1 MYCYL
6 EINLPL
12 SLFVSVYQQTLKTH
26 ININIK
32 IVGLFMYLEYV
43 QTREQGPHL
52 NNEILRKNKI
62 GNIMFALSHS
72 EYHPYCICLY

>member
-1 MYCYL
+1 MYV
-6 EINLPL
+6 ELPL
-12 SLFVSVYQQTLKTH
+12 NKRISLSVSVYQQTLKTH
-26 ININIK
+26 INVNIK

-62 GNIMFALSHS
+62 VNIMFALSNS
-72 EYHPYCICLY
+72 EYHPFCIYLY